1 MSSENEQTPNKV
13 STSWLILVAEKQ
25 KQSQQK
31 IPESWRLSP
40 EHLSTFSRPGIDL
53 IAADA
58 CRKFGILSE
67 LELDITEKFTATELV
82 QRLAS
87 REISALDTTTAF
99 CKRAA
104 IAQQLVSND
113 LPKEKENWLPSANIC
128 CCRRPVSLKRFSRK
142 HWHAPSS

>member
-1 MSSENEQTPNKV
+1 MSSENEQTRDKM

-25 KQSQQK
+25 KQCQQE

-40 EHLSTFSRPGIDL
+40 EHLSTFSHPGIDL

-58 CRKFGILSE
+58 CRKCGIMSE

-87 REISALDTTTAF
+87 REISALDTTITF
-99 CKRAA
+99 VKER
-104 IAQQLVSND
+104 QLRSN
-113 LPKEKENWLPSANIC
+113 
-128 CCRRPVSLKRFSRK
+128 
-142 HWHAPSS
+142 